1 MITNNL
7 KTIMRYKMSSLGAG
21 MRTPTEL
28 YDNRFGIL
36 TNTCGEYFHETIGR
50 TQNVYWYL
58 TQNVSNL
65 SREDDLELDADYPE
79 VAIADT
85 GTTIAQ
91 QVGTFILVGSGNT
104 EPSSSDYRLDNCVS
118 CLTDCGQYVVHGN
131 GNLFSVNRILR
142 NDTNENVV
150 INEVG
155 LYNRPFYVVNSSNA
169 CRTKLLLVR
178 EVLPETVTLHPGD
191 SYTFTISL
199 TI

>member
-7 KTIMRYKMSSLGAG
+7 KTIMRYKMSSLATGLS
-21 MRTPTEL
+21 TPKQL
-28 YDNRFGIL
+28 YDHNFGVL
-36 TNTCGEYFHETIGR
+36 TNTCGEYLHETIGNM
-50 TQNVYWYL
+50 QNVYWHI
-58 TQNVSNL
+58 TQTTTNL
-65 SREDDLELDADYPE
+65 SREDDLELDSLTCEEAL
-79 VAIADT
+79 VNS
-85 GTTIAQ
+85 GTTISQ

-104 EPSSSDYRLDNCVS
+104 EPSSSDYKLDNCVS
-118 CLTDCGQYVVHGN
+118 CLTDCGQYVLHGN
-131 GNLFSVNRILR
+131 GNIFSVIRILR
-142 NDTNENVV
+142 NDTNEDVV

-155 LYNRPFYVVNSSNA
+155 LYNRPFYIANESKT

>member
-28 YDNRFGIL
+28 YDNGFGIL
-36 TNTCGEYFHETIGR
+36 TNTCGEYFHKTIGS

-58 TQNVSNL
+58 TQSVSNL
-65 SREDDLELDADYPE
+65 SREDDLELDADSPE
-79 VAIADT
+79 VAIANT

-155 LYNRPFYVVNSSNA
+155 LYNRPFHIVNSSNT
-169 CRTKLLLVR
+169 CRTKLLLAR